1 MEFTLLSDLKRHDIN
16 AVVQVCVMRKWNFH
30 GISYNGPI
38 QHVDMVLADE
48 KVYQFHKDHSLI
60 NIPDFI
66 IVQPL

>member
-48 KVYQFHKDHSLI
+48 KV
-60 NIPDFI
+60 
-66 IVQPL
+66 